1 MQQVK
6 KAITL
11 YGPHSPFTRE
21 ILNALA
27 SSIGNFIPYDWRIL
41 IKALLKPGEY
51 LQWTMWFQDIARDH
65 ANRNARAG
73 APQNQ
78 ISFDMLTAT
87 GQFDT
92 IKTQIRCPTLLPD
105 QLKTVV
111 LEVWDQIPPQGEPTG
126 SYIKICRDLIKCML
140 IS

>member
-1 MQQVK
+1 MK

-21 ILNALA
+21 ILNAMA
-27 SSIGNFIPYDWRIL
+27 SSIGNFIPHYWQIL

-78 ISFDMLTAT
+78 
-87 GQFDT
+87 
-92 IKTQIRCPTLLPD
+92 LL
-105 QLKTVV
+105 
-111 LEVWDQIPPQGEPTG
+111 
-126 SYIKICRDLIKCML
+126 KC
-140 IS
+140 

>member
-1 MQQVK
+1 
-6 KAITL
+6 
-11 YGPHSPFTRE
+11 
-21 ILNALA
+21 
-27 SSIGNFIPYDWRIL
+27 
-41 IKALLKPGEY
+41 
-51 LQWTMWFQDIARDH
+51 MWFQDIARDH

-78 ISFDMLTAT
+78 ITFDMLTAT

-126 SYIKICRDLIKCML
+126 S
-140 IS
+140 